1 MKRIVTAI
9 VIFLLLISLSIFETV
24 YINNISKQVISRLDS
39 AVEQYNNG
47 EIEKAEK
54 NIKTADKIWEDNT
67 KFMNAFLIHDNTD
80 EVAERIA
87 TAEVTLKYQKER
99 FPIECASAK
108 DSLKIIIYSMLPQ
121 FDNIF

>member
-9 VIFLLLISLSIFETV
+9 VIFMLLISLSIFETV
-24 YINNISKQVISRLDS
+24 YITKISNEVISKLDT
-39 AVEQYNNG
+39 AVEKYNNG

-54 NIKTADKIWEDNT
+54 NIKTADKLWEENT
-67 KFMNAFLIHDNTD
+67 KYLNAFLIHDNTD

-121 FDNIF
+121 FDNIL

>member
-1 MKRIVTAI
+1 MGRIVTAI
-9 VIFLLLISLSIFETV
+9 IIFIVIIGLTIGETAYTINVSEQVKSNLNSSMESYLNKDIDTAKRKLNDADQLWNESTMLL
-24 YINNISKQVISRLDS
+24 D
-39 AVEQYNNG
+39 
-47 EIEKAEK
+47 
-54 NIKTADKIWEDNT
+54 
-67 KFMNAFLIHDNTD
+67 AFLIHDNTD